1 MLGEQD
7 IIVMC
12 HEAIDTLNVLFNI
25 TPFLQSLNVSQW
37 LANILSLSLSLSL
50 SVHVGLEYEL
60 HG

>member
-37 LANILSLSLSLSL
+37 LANILSLSLS
-50 SVHVGLEYEL
+50 VHVGLEYEL